1 MATQDEIEDYIVSEY
16 TFERMKSDLN
26 SDSNMSHILKIS
38 KSYTSF
44 LKWNINCINE
54 LSDKDKEWVT
64 GLCKRIGDNQI
75 NLMDEESCVAF
86 EAYKIYFDENK
97 KICIVNP
104 R

>member
-1 MATQDEIEDYIVSEY
+1 MTTQDEIEDYIVSEY

-26 SDSNMSHILKIS
+26 SDSNVSNILKIS
-38 KSYTSF
+38 KSYSRF
-44 LKWNINCINE
+44 LKWNIDCIDE
-54 LSDKDKEWVT
+54 LSDKDKEWLT
-64 GLCKRIGDNQI
+64 ELCKRIGDKKI
-75 NLMDEESCVAF
+75 KLMDEESCAVF